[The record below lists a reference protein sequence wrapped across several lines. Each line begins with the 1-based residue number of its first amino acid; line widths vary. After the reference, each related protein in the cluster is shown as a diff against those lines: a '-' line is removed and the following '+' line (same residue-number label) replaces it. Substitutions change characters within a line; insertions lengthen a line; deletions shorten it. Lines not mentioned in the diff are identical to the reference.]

1 MFMSAAEVRVRTARE
16 TTKLTED
23 NVTLS
28 EDTFIMDED
37 QTPVKPEVS
46 VSIDGKDLRYGIDY
60 TVNYEN
66 NDKPGIGTVIVK
78 GIMDYSGVPHRGQQY
93 PECDGSGRNHH
104 KAG

>member
-1 MFMSAAEVRVRTARE
+1 
-16 TTKLTED
+16 
-23 NVTLS
+23 
-28 EDTFIMDED
+28 MDED

-46 VSIDGKDLRYGIDY
+46 VSIDGKALRYGIDY

-78 GIMDYSGVPHRGQQY
+78 GIMDYSGVIRLEFHIV
-93 PECDGSGRNHH
+93 DSSGWNHH